1 MWCGAGSAATPSS
14 PAPRSTRA
22 DTCDTTT
29 QDVIDRTTAGEG
41 GPGLRDEDLAP
52 FAVADG
58 LLARIA
64 SERPGKLTEVEH
76 RHLLDVAR
84 ENLARG
90 TGETLEM
97 AGKAMFKAAD
107 SGEFTVQ
114 CGERFAVVAIYG
126 CVLAVYTRVELASI
140 CHPERN

>member
-1 MWCGAGSAATPSS
+1 M
-14 PAPRSTRA
+14 A
-22 DTCDTTT
+22 DTTYGVVT
-29 QDVIDRTTAGEG
+29 IDCQRRERGRVV
-41 GPGLRDEDLAP
+41 RDDDLAP

-64 SERPGKLTEVEH
+64 AERPGKLTDAEH

-97 AGKAMFKAAD
+97 AGNAMHQAAD
-107 SGEFTVQ
+107 EGEFTLQ
-114 CGERFAVVAIYG
+114 CGDQFAVVTMHGRIL
-126 CVLAVYTRVELASI
+126 VVYSRVELAGR

>member
-1 MWCGAGSAATPSS
+1 MK
-14 PAPRSTRA
+14 
-22 DTCDTTT
+22 
-29 QDVIDRTTAGEG
+29 E
-41 GPGLRDEDLAP
+41 EDLEQ

-64 SERPGKLTEVEH
+64 AERPGKLTETEH
-76 RHLLDVAR
+76 RHLLDKAR

-107 SGEFTVQ
+107 EGEFTLQ
-114 CGERFAVVAIYG
+114 CGDQFAVVTMYG
-126 CVLAVYTRVELASI
+126 RVLVVYARVELAGV
-140 CHPERN
+140 CHPELN

>member
-1 MWCGAGSAATPSS
+1 VRG
-14 PAPRSTRA
+14 
-22 DTCDTTT
+22 
-29 QDVIDRTTAGEG
+29 
-41 GPGLRDEDLAP
+41 EDLAP

-64 SERPGKLTEVEH
+64 AERPGKLTDLEH

-90 TGETLEM
+90 TGKTLEA
-97 AGKAMFKAAD
+97 AGRAMFKAAAE
-107 SGEFTVQ
+107 GEFTLQ
-114 CGERFAVVAIYG
+114 RGQQFATVTMHGRILV
-126 CVLAVYTRVELASI
+126 VYTRVELAGI

>member
-1 MWCGAGSAATPSS
+1 VGRV
-14 PAPRSTRA
+14 RS
-22 DTCDTTT
+22 D
-29 QDVIDRTTAGEG
+29 
-41 GPGLRDEDLAP
+41 DLAP
-52 FAVADG
+52 FAIADG

-64 SERPGKLTEVEH
+64 AERPGKLTEAEH
-76 RHLLDVAR
+76 RHLLDLAR

-107 SGEFTVQ
+107 EGEFTLL
-114 CGERFAVVAIYG
+114 CGEQFATVTIYG
-126 CVLAVYTRVELASI
+126 RLLVVYSRVELAGR